1 MNRQSSP
8 DPVCPFC
15 PFSDPDGNFV
25 AEHVQYCHPENGL
38 QAEQQRTTP
47 TRGAPEYQMSDPC
60 ESADEF
66 FSDRSSHSLSPGDR
80 ITLEEYFAFEQSPS
94 RPQVQKDGVG
104 DRVQAHH
111 PSRQTTLRN
120 EKRKDHSQQASSTKT
135 LNGTIKRLGRSEL
148 GPYAHEKKMPS
159 WLLKM
164 LEKGN
169 TTSRVTKITPD
180 GKLSR
185 HVVIENQT
193 PNVVPALAHLCDQDK
208 SVQRAFFCSAHIH
221 QISKMPMEG
230 SFCGYR
236 NIQMLVSYIQ
246 ESRGPGHNHFPST
259 LPTILQLQ
267 DMIERA
273 WDMGFNSVGRTETG
287 GIKGTRKYIGTSE
300 AQALFSSLGIGC
312 EASSIG
318 KANGIPAHSALLSQ
332 VAAYFKSACPL
343 DKNEKVVLTSLP
355 PIYFQHHGHS
365 MTIIGFEIR
374 DKGTANLLVFD
385 PTYKTPAAIKHSNAT
400 KIKTSN
406 PARILKGYRRGGEYL
421 QKYQNFEI
429 LKYNNYDTMRTSPNI
444 IITGTPGVGKTV
456 HCEQLALDTGLRHL
470 SINQIAKDRG
480 CYDTYDEE
488 LKTWVVDEDKLLDA
502 IEDEVLQGGFLIDW
516 HACDL
521 FPKSWIDLVV
531 VLRCPSTSIHYD
543 RLSSR
548 GYHETKLQEN
558 LDAEIFAVLLE
569 EAREAFDEEIV
580 VELNSEEDGDVDAN
594 CSRIASWVENWKSDR
609 AKNSD

>member
-1 MNRQSSP
+1 MYRHDSNEP
-8 DPVCPFC
+8 TCPFC
-15 PFSDPDGNFV
+15 PFSDLDGNFV

-38 QAEQQRTTP
+38 QAEQQGIP
-47 TRGAPEYQMSDPC
+47 HVNNGVLSKHQIPDFD
-60 ESADEF
+60 ESAGEAP
-66 FSDRSSHSLSPGDR
+66 SEHAGLSHSLEDEME
-80 ITLEEYFAFEQSPS
+80 LEEHFAFEHSLP
-94 RPQVQKDGVG
+94 RVQNDRAG
-104 DRVQAHH
+104 DRVQSHYV
-111 PSRQTTLRN
+111 SRKATLRN
-120 EKRKDHSQQASSTKT
+120 GNRTDQSQRTSSTKASIE
-135 LNGTIKRLGRSEL
+135 NIKRLGRSEL

-169 TTSRVTKITPD
+169 TASRINLITPD

-185 HVVIENQT
+185 RLVVENQT
-193 PNVVPALAHLCDQDK
+193 SNVVPALAHLCGQDK
-208 SVQRAFFCSAHIH
+208 TVQRAFFCSTHVQ
-221 QISKMPMEG
+221 QISKMPREG

-236 NIQMLVSYIQ
+236 NIQMLVSYLQ
-246 ESRGPGHNHFPST
+246 ESRGPGHDRFPCA

-267 DMIERA
+267 DMIEHA
-273 WDMGFNSVGRTETG
+273 WDMGFNSAGRTETG

-300 AQALFSSLGIGC
+300 AQALFLSLGIGC

-318 KANGIPAHSALLSQ
+318 KTNGMPAHSALLSQ

-343 DKNEKVVLTSLP
+343 DKNEKVVLTNLP

-374 DKGTANLLVFD
+374 DKGHANLLVFD
-385 PTYKTPAAIKHSNAT
+385 PTYKTPAAIKHSTAT
-400 KIKTSN
+400 IIKTPD

-429 LKYNNYDTMRTSPNI
+429 LKYR
-444 IITGTPGVGKTV
+444 TPGVGKTV
-456 HCEQLALDTGLRHL
+456 HCEQLAQDTGLRHL

-488 LKTWVVDEDKLLDA
+488 LKTWIVDEDKLLDA

-531 VLRCPSTSIHYD
+531 VLRCPSTSVHYD

-594 CSRIASWVENWKSDR
+594 CSRIASWVESWKSDQ